1 MDTRLKVGLAALGA
15 VALLS
20 GAASGCD
27 TDADVASQNISTAS
41 EQFQIARRIVV
52 INTITDKYLMT
63 VEGKCSLEY
72 YDGPPK
78 TEIICKLNDGTLVKH
93 VVQRSDN
100 VVVMVEQTTGTKVST
115 DQYTV
120 IFKPEAL
127 VPNFDRP

>member
-1 MDTRLKVGLAALGA
+1 MNKKIALVIVVVGLLFGLTACFD
-15 VALLS
+15 S
-20 GAASGCD
+20 
-27 TDADVASQNISTAS
+27 DADVASKNISTAS
-41 EQFQIARRIVV
+41 EQFEISRRIVV

-72 YDGPPK
+72 GDK
-78 TEIICKLNDGTLVKH
+78 TEIICKLKDGSLVKH

-100 VVVMVEQTTGTKVST
+100 VTVMVEQTTGTSVST
-115 DQYTV
+115 DQYRV

>member
-1 MDTRLKVGLAALGA
+1 MNKKIALVVVVVGLLFGLTACFD
-15 VALLS
+15 S
-20 GAASGCD
+20 
-27 TDADVASQNISTAS
+27 DADVASKNISTAS
-41 EQFQIARRIVV
+41 EQFEISRRIVV

-72 YDGPPK
+72 GDK
-78 TEIICKLNDGTLVKH
+78 TEIICKLKDGSLVKH

-100 VVVMVEQTTGTKVST
+100 VTVMVEQTTGTSVST
-115 DQYTV
+115 DQYRV